1 MPFPTPNPQPP
12 AWEWRGRGVEPARGE
27 AEQRAWEA
35 LFQKLRPVIR
45 DADGEDVLQ
54 DVVVAM
60 LEQRMDPAD
69 PGILGLARFMVRCKS
84 IDRYR
89 RKRREVGLERPESV
103 VSGDDGA
110 AEAVD
115 VAVRIGPEAC
125 AALGSKAVLLL
136 QELVAGAR
144 SNSSLA
150 ARLDVDERSIGRRRA
165 RIRMV
170 LSRFA
175 RKWDSNVLP

>member
-1 MPFPTPNPQPP
+1 MD
-12 AWEWRGRGVEPARGE
+12 AARGE

-35 LFQKLRPVIR
+35 LFEKLRPVIR

-69 PGILGLARFMVRCKS
+69 PGILGLARFMVHCKS

-110 AEAVD
+110 AVAVD
-115 VAVRIGPEAC
+115 VPARIGPEAC
-125 AALGSKAVLLL
+125 AALGPKAVLLL

-144 SNSSLA
+144 SNAQLA
-150 ARLDVDERSIGRRRA
+150 ARLDVDERAIGRRRA

-170 LSRFA
+170 LARFA
-175 RKWDSNVLP
+175 ENRDPDVLP

>member
-1 MPFPTPNPQPP
+1 MPGSKLT
-12 AWEWRGRGVEPARGE
+12 PARGE
-27 AEQRAWEA
+27 AEQHAWAA
-35 LFQKLRPVIR
+35 LLEKLRPAIR

-54 DVVVAM
+54 DVVVVM
-60 LEQRMDPAD
+60 LEQRLNPAD
-69 PGILGLARFMVRCKS
+69 PGILGLARFMVRCMS

-89 RKRREVGLERPESV
+89 RKRREVGLDRPESV

-115 VAVRIGPEAC
+115 VATRIGPEAC
-125 AALGSKAVLLL
+125 AALGPKAVLLL

-165 RIRMV
+165 RIREV
-170 LSRFA
+170 LARFA
-175 RKWDSNVLP
+175 EIRHPNVPP